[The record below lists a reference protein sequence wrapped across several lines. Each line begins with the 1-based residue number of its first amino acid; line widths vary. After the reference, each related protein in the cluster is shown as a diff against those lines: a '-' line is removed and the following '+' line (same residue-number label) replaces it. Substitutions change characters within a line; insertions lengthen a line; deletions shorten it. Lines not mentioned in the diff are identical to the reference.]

1 MTHLDTNILIDIAED
16 DLHWANWSQDQLA
29 RAMAR
34 GPVIISPVVYAEF
47 SAQIED
53 IATLDAFLEA
63 LVVEVEPIP
72 REALFLAGRAFRR
85 YRSQGGPRMGVLP
98 DFMIG
103 AHAAVRDAPL
113 LTRDTARHRTHFPR
127 LRLIAP

>member
-1 MTHLDTNILIDIAED
+1 LTHLDTNILIDIAED

-34 GPVIISPVVYAEF
+34 APSSSAPSFTPSSPLR
-47 SAQIED
+47 SK
-53 IATLDAFLEA
+53 TSPRSNAFLEA

-85 YRSQGGPRMGVLP
+85 YRSQGGPRMASCR
-98 DFMIG
+98 IS
-103 AHAAVRDAPL
+103 
-113 LTRDTARHRTHFPR
+113 
-127 LRLIAP
+127 